1 MKTKSFLRV
10 IPIALVL
17 ALLPFWEAALSA
29 QPGSDMM
36 PISSQSS
43 PTSAMAISPDSKYL
57 YLFVVN
63 RIYQFELPAL
73 NLMNTIDIVM
83 PDTSMPQSGRKMDLI
98 RDFDKDLD
106 GRVSKEEF
114 HGPRQVFERI
124 DRNNDGYIDRNEVP

>member
-10 IPIALVL
+10 ILAAFVL
-17 ALLPFWEAALSA
+17 ALLSFWGAELPA
-29 QPGSDMM
+29 QTPADMRGIG
-36 PISSQSS
+36 PQSS
-43 PTSAMAISPDSKYL
+43 PTSAMVISPDSKYL

-73 NLMNTIDIVM
+73 NLMNTIDVVI
-83 PDTSMPQSGRKMDLI
+83 PDISMIQSGRKVDLI

-114 HGPRQVFERI
+114 HGPSHVFERI